1 MLKKAVVVLSG
12 IMMAM
17 PAPGKAQTTTVQITG
32 AEVQNFCIFDGS
44 VFSAG
49 STTCNSTRGP
59 GRALTCRAKG
69 TKVTPATAPATT
81 YSVATWA
88 STDDERCAPK

>member
-1 MLKKAVVVLSG
+1 MLKKAVVVALSG
-12 IMMAM
+12 MMAL
-17 PAPGKAQTTTVQITG
+17 PGLGIAQTTTVQITG
-32 AEVQNFCIFDGS
+32 TEVENFCIFDGS

-49 STTCNSTRGP
+49 STICSSPRAP

-69 TKVTPATAPATT
+69 TKVTPPTNPATT

>member
-1 MLKKAVVVLSG
+1 MLKKAVVLLG
-12 IMMAM
+12 MTAI
-17 PAPGKAQTTTVQITG
+17 PGAGMAQTTSVQITG

-49 STTCNSTRGP
+49 STICASTRAP

-69 TKVTPATAPATT
+69 SKVTPATNPATT
-81 YSVATWA
+81 YSVATWIA
-88 STDDERCAPK
+88 TDDERCAQK